1 LFAPF
6 DRLYVRT
13 TGLWANLGRSEG
25 QRDLLA
31 RLDAFWC
38 PLVPSSWHT
47 VLYGAAHKADEGI
60 REGVEG
66 TSG

>member
-1 LFAPF
+1 
-6 DRLYVRT
+6 RLDART

-38 PLVPSSWHT
+38 PLVPGSWHT
-47 VLYGAAHKADEGI
+47 VLYGAARKVDEGI
-60 REGVEG
+60 GEGAEA